1 MTARRARHLLGAIA
15 LGVALAGCGVTVQDQ
30 PKTIDPRDVP
40 FELLHESPST
50 TTTTAV
56 AATTDMTGSAG
67 AKP

>member
-1 MTARRARHLLGAIA
+1 MTARRARHLLGAVA
-15 LGVALAGCGVTVQDQ
+15 LGVAFAGCGATVQDQ

-40 FELLHESPST
+40 FELLQESPST

-56 AATTDMTGSAG
+56 AATTSTMRPDG